1 MSVMSVSTRLSP
13 PRPHHLALRGAMM
26 MGVLG
31 IATAAAT
38 ARAEPSPALDRVS
51 ISVGAFSA
59 DPRINIGADTQFGR
73 IDAPESKQ
81 SHTTIPRIKADL
93 LIGDRHGLAFDYYR
107 YDKSYTPSLTG
118 ETIINGQPV
127 TGTAT
132 ANADLK
138 LDLAKLAYKWW
149 LGSGNDTLGIGLG
162 AAYYHANLNGTAT
175 GVVNGETATAR
186 DSIGEHAFAPLLE
199 VGWRHAFTP
208 DLRMYAEASGIKKNG
223 GRINGHIYGGNVGVE
238 WFPFKNI
245 GFVADYGI
253 SKIKLHRDS
262 ERDADLNIRL
272 TGPSAYVKVRF

>member
-1 MSVMSVSTRLSP
+1 MFSMSVSARLSP

-26 MGVLG
+26 LGVLG
-31 IATAAAT
+31 MATAAAT
-38 ARAEPSPALDRVS
+38 ARAEPSPTLDRVS
-51 ISVGAFSA
+51 ISIGAFSA

-73 IDAPESKQ
+73 IDAPESKP

-149 LGSGNDTLGIGLG
+149 LGSGNDTFGIGLG

-208 DLRMYAEASGIKKNG
+208 DLRMYVEASGIKKNG

-238 WFPFKNI
+238 WFPFKNV

-272 TGPSAYVKVRF
+272 TGPSAYMKVRF

>member
-1 MSVMSVSTRLSP
+1 MFATSTSTRLSP
-13 PRPHHLALRGAMM
+13 PRLRHLAMRSAML
-26 MGVLG
+26 LG
-31 IATAAAT
+31 IVGAAAAGTT
-38 ARAEPSPALDRVS
+38 AHAEPSVALDRAS
-51 ISVGAFSA
+51 ISLGAFYA

-73 IDAPESKQ
+73 LDAPDSNPK
-81 SHTTIPRIKADL
+81 HTTIPRVKADL
-93 LIGDRHGLAFDYYR
+93 LIGDRHGLSFDYYR
-107 YDKSYTPSLTG
+107 YDKNYTPTLSG
-118 ETIINGQPV
+118 QTIINGQPV

-132 ANADLK
+132 ADADLQ

-149 LGSGNDTLGIGLG
+149 MGQEKDTFGIGLG
-162 AAYYHANLNGTAT
+162 AAYYSAKLEGSAT
-175 GVVNGETATAR
+175 GLVNGVSATAR
-186 DSIGEHAFAPLLE
+186 DSVSEHAYAPLLE
-199 VGWRHAFTP
+199 LAWRHAFTP
-208 DLRMYAEASGIKKNG
+208 EVRMYMEASGIKKNG

>member
-1 MSVMSVSTRLSP
+1 MFAMSVPARLSP
-13 PRPHHLALRGAMM
+13 PRLRHLALRSAMM
-26 MGVLG
+26 LG
-31 IATAAAT
+31 ILGVAAAT

-51 ISVGAFSA
+51 VSVGAFSA

-81 SHTTIPRIKADL
+81 SHTTIPRVKTDL

-107 YDKSYTPSLTG
+107 YDKSYTPTLSG
-118 ETIINGQPV
+118 ETTINGQPV

-132 ANADLK
+132 ANADLQ

-149 LGSGNDTLGIGLG
+149 LGSGNDTFGIGLG
-162 AAYYHANLNGTAT
+162 AAYYHANLEGTAT
-175 GVVNGETATAR
+175 GLVNGETASAR
-186 DSIGEHAFAPLLE
+186 DSFSEHAFAPLLE

-223 GRINGHIYGGNVGVE
+223 GRINGHIYGGNIGVE
-238 WFPFKNI
+238 WFPFKNV

-253 SKIKLHRDS
+253 SKIKLRRDS
-262 ERDADLNIRL
+262 ERTADLNVRL

>member
-1 MSVMSVSTRLSP
+1 MSAMSVSTRLSP

-26 MGVLG
+26 LGVLG
-31 IATAAAT
+31 IAMAAAT

-149 LGSGNDTLGIGLG
+149 LGSGNDTFGIGLG
-162 AAYYHANLNGTAT
+162 AAYYHANLKGTAT
-175 GVVNGETATAR
+175 GIVNGETATAR

>member
-1 MSVMSVSTRLSP
+1 MVVTSVPARLSP

-26 MGVLG
+26 LGVLG
-31 IATAAAT
+31 MATAAAT
-38 ARAEPSPALDRVS
+38 ARAEPSPTLDRVS

-73 IDAPESKQ
+73 IDAPESKP
-81 SHTTIPRIKADL
+81 SHTTIPRIKADV

-149 LGSGNDTLGIGLG
+149 LGNGNDTFGIGLG
-162 AAYYHANLNGTAT
+162 AAYYHAGLNGTAT

-186 DSIGEHAFAPLLE
+186 DSISEHAFAPLLE

-208 DLRMYAEASGIKKNG
+208 DLRMYADASGI
-223 GRINGHIYGGNVGVE
+223 
-238 WFPFKNI
+238 
-245 GFVADYGI
+245 
-253 SKIKLHRDS
+253 
-262 ERDADLNIRL
+262 
-272 TGPSAYVKVRF
+272 

>member
-1 MSVMSVSTRLSP
+1 MFVASVPARLSR
-13 PRPHHLALRGAMM
+13 PRFQHLALRSTMLLGMLGMAM
-26 MGVLG
+26 
-31 IATAAAT
+31 ASAT

-51 ISVGAFSA
+51 LSVGAFYA

-73 IDAPESKQ
+73 IDAPESK
-81 SHTTIPRIKADL
+81 SSPTTIPRIKADL

-118 ETIINGQPV
+118 ATIINGQPV

-132 ANADLK
+132 AHTDLQ
-138 LDLAKLAYKWW
+138 LDLAKLAYQWW
-149 LGSGNDTLGIGLG
+149 LGSGNDSFGIGLG
-162 AAYYHANLNGTAT
+162 AAYYHASLNGTAT
-175 GVVNGETATAR
+175 GVVNGATATAS

-208 DLRMYAEASGIKKNG
+208 DLRMYAEVSGIKKNG
-223 GRINGHIYGGNVGVE
+223 GRINGHIYGGNIGVE

-262 ERDADLNIRL
+262 ERDADLDIRL
-272 TGPSAYVKVRF
+272 AGPSAYVKVRF

>member
-1 MSVMSVSTRLSP
+1 MFAMSVPARLSP
-13 PRPHHLALRGAMM
+13 PRLHHLALRSAMM
-26 MGVLG
+26 LG
-31 IATAAAT
+31 ILGVAAAT

-51 ISVGAFSA
+51 VSVGAFSA

-81 SHTTIPRIKADL
+81 SHTTIPRVKADL

-107 YDKSYTPSLTG
+107 YDKSYTPTLSG
-118 ETIINGQPV
+118 ETTINGQPV

-132 ANADLK
+132 ANADLQ

-149 LGSGNDTLGIGLG
+149 LGSGNDTFGIGLG
-162 AAYYHANLNGTAT
+162 AAYYHANLEGTAT
-175 GVVNGETATAR
+175 GLVNGETASAR
-186 DSIGEHAFAPLLE
+186 DSFSEHAFAPLLE

-223 GRINGHIYGGNVGVE
+223 GRINGHIYGGNIGVE
-238 WFPFKNI
+238 WFPFKNV

-253 SKIKLHRDS
+253 SKIKLRRDS
-262 ERDADLNIRL
+262 ERTADLNVRL

>member
-1 MSVMSVSTRLSP
+1 MLRRL
-13 PRPHHLALRGAMM
+13 
-26 MGVLG
+26 VLG
-31 IATAAAT
+31 MATAGAT
-38 ARAEPSPALDRVS
+38 ARAEPSPTLDRVS

-73 IDAPESKQ
+73 IDAPESKP
-81 SHTTIPRIKADL
+81 SHTTIPRIKADV

-149 LGSGNDTLGIGLG
+149 LGNGNDTFGIGLG
-162 AAYYHANLNGTAT
+162 AAYYHAGLNGTAT

-223 GRINGHIYGGNVGVE
+223 GRINGHIYGGNIGVE
-238 WFPFKNI
+238 WFPFKNV

>member
-1 MSVMSVSTRLSP
+1 MSAMSVSTRLSP
-13 PRPHHLALRGAMM
+13 PRPHHLALRGAMTL
-26 MGVLG
+26 GVLG

-38 ARAEPSPALDRVS
+38 ARAEPSATLDRVS

-149 LGSGNDTLGIGLG
+149 LGSGNDTFGIGLG
-162 AAYYHANLNGTAT
+162 AAYYHASLNGTAT
-175 GVVNGETATAR
+175 GIVNGETATAR
-186 DSIGEHAFAPLLE
+186 DSISEHAFAPLLE

-223 GRINGHIYGGNVGVE
+223 GRINGHIYGGNIGVE

>member
-1 MSVMSVSTRLSP
+1 MFSMSVSARLSP

-26 MGVLG
+26 LGVLG
-31 IATAAAT
+31 MATAAAT
-38 ARAEPSPALDRVS
+38 ARAEPSPTLDRVS

-149 LGSGNDTLGIGLG
+149 LGSGNDTFGIGLG

-186 DSIGEHAFAPLLE
+186 DSISEHAFAPLLE

-208 DLRMYAEASGIKKNG
+208 DLRMYVEASGIKKNG
-223 GRINGHIYGGNVGVE
+223 GRRGMVSVQE
-238 WFPFKNI
+238 
-245 GFVADYGI
+245 
-253 SKIKLHRDS
+253 HRFRGRLRHLENQAAPRQRTRCRPEHS
-262 ERDADLNIRL
+262 PADLNIRL

>member
-1 MSVMSVSTRLSP
+1 MSAMSVFTRLSP

-26 MGVLG
+26 LGVLG
-31 IATAAAT
+31 MATAAAT
-38 ARAEPSPALDRVS
+38 ARAAPSPTLDRVS

-73 IDAPESKQ
+73 IDAPESKP
-81 SHTTIPRIKADL
+81 SHTTIPRIKADV

-149 LGSGNDTLGIGLG
+149 LGSDNDTFGIGLG

-186 DSIGEHAFAPLLE
+186 DSISEHAFAPLLE

-208 DLRMYAEASGIKKNG
+208 DLRMYVEASGIKKNG

>member
-1 MSVMSVSTRLSP
+1 MFAMSVPARLSP
-13 PRPHHLALRGAMM
+13 PRLRHLALRSAMM
-26 MGVLG
+26 LG
-31 IATAAAT
+31 ILGVAAAT

-51 ISVGAFSA
+51 VSVGAFSA

-81 SHTTIPRIKADL
+81 SHTTIPRVQADL

-107 YDKSYTPSLTG
+107 YDKSYTPTLSG
-118 ETIINGQPV
+118 ETTINGQPV

-132 ANADLK
+132 ANADLQ

-149 LGSGNDTLGIGLG
+149 LGSGNDTFGIGLG
-162 AAYYHANLNGTAT
+162 AAYYHANLEGTAT
-175 GVVNGETATAR
+175 GLVNGETASAR
-186 DSIGEHAFAPLLE
+186 DSFSEHAFAPLLE

-223 GRINGHIYGGNVGVE
+223 GRINGHIYGGNIGVE
-238 WFPFKNI
+238 WFPFKNV

-253 SKIKLHRDS
+253 SKIKLRRDS
-262 ERDADLNIRL
+262 ERTADLNVRL

>member
-1 MSVMSVSTRLSP
+1 MFSMSVSARLSP

-26 MGVLG
+26 LGVLG
-31 IATAAAT
+31 MATAAAT
-38 ARAEPSPALDRVS
+38 ARAEPSPTLDRVS

-81 SHTTIPRIKADL
+81 SHTTIPRIKADV

-149 LGSGNDTLGIGLG
+149 LGSGNDTFGIGLG

-186 DSIGEHAFAPLLE
+186 DSISEHAFAPLLE

-208 DLRMYAEASGIKKNG
+208 DLRMYVEASGIKKNG

-253 SKIKLHRDS
+253 SKIKLQRDS
-262 ERDADLNIRL
+262 ERNADLNIRL

>member
-1 MSVMSVSTRLSP
+1 MFAMSVPARLSP
-13 PRPHHLALRGAMM
+13 PRLRHLALRSAMM
-26 MGVLG
+26 LG
-31 IATAAAT
+31 ILGVAAAT

-51 ISVGAFSA
+51 VSVGAFSA

-81 SHTTIPRIKADL
+81 SHTTIPRVKTDL

-107 YDKSYTPSLTG
+107 YDKSYTPTLSG
-118 ETIINGQPV
+118 ETTIKGQPV

-132 ANADLK
+132 ANADLQ

-149 LGSGNDTLGIGLG
+149 LGSGNDTFGIGLG
-162 AAYYHANLNGTAT
+162 AAYYHANLEGTAT
-175 GVVNGETATAR
+175 GLVNGETASAR
-186 DSIGEHAFAPLLE
+186 DSFSEHAFAPLLE

-223 GRINGHIYGGNVGVE
+223 GRINGHIYGGNIGVE
-238 WFPFKNI
+238 WFPFKNV

-253 SKIKLHRDS
+253 SKIKLRRDS
-262 ERDADLNIRL
+262 ERTADLNVRL

>member
-1 MSVMSVSTRLSP
+1 MFSMSVSARLSP

-26 MGVLG
+26 LGVLSM
-31 IATAAAT
+31 ATAAAT
-38 ARAEPSPALDRVS
+38 ARAEPSPTLDRVS

-81 SHTTIPRIKADL
+81 SHTTIPRIKADV

-149 LGSGNDTLGIGLG
+149 LGSGNDTFGIGLG
-162 AAYYHANLNGTAT
+162 AAYYHAGLNGTAT

-186 DSIGEHAFAPLLE
+186 DSISEHAFAPLLE

-262 ERDADLNIRL
+262 ERNADLNIRL

>member
-1 MSVMSVSTRLSP
+1 MPVMSVSTRLSP
-13 PRPHHLALRGAMM
+13 PRLQHLALRGAMM
-26 MGVLG
+26 LGVLG

-38 ARAEPSPALDRVS
+38 ARAEPSPTLDRVS
-51 ISVGAFSA
+51 LSVGAFSA

-81 SHTTIPRIKADL
+81 SRTTIPRVKADL

-118 ETIINGQPV
+118 DTIINGQPV

-132 ANADLK
+132 A
-138 LDLAKLAYKWW
+138 
-149 LGSGNDTLGIGLG
+149 
-162 AAYYHANLNGTAT
+162 
-175 GVVNGETATAR
+175 R
-186 DSIGEHAFAPLLE
+186 DSISEHAFAPLLE

-223 GRINGHIYGGNVGVE
+223 GRINGHIYGGNIGVE

-245 GFVADYGI
+245 GFVADYGM
-253 SKIKLHRDS
+253 SKIKRHRDS

-272 TGPSAYVKVRF
+272 TGPSAYVKVR

>member
-1 MSVMSVSTRLSP
+1 MSAMSVFTRLSP

-26 MGVLG
+26 LGVLG
-31 IATAAAT
+31 MATAGAT
-38 ARAEPSPALDRVS
+38 ARAEPSPTLDRVS

-73 IDAPESKQ
+73 IDAPASNPK
-81 SHTTIPRIKADL
+81 HTTIPRIKADL

-107 YDKSYTPSLTG
+107 YDKSYAPSLTG

-149 LGSGNDTLGIGLG
+149 LGSGNDTFGIGLG

-186 DSIGEHAFAPLLE
+186 DSISEHAFAPLLE

-208 DLRMYAEASGIKKNG
+208 DLRMYVEASGIKKNG

-262 ERDADLNIRL
+262 ERDANLNIRL

>member
-1 MSVMSVSTRLSP
+1 MSAMSVSTRLSP

-26 MGVLG
+26 LGVLG

-73 IDAPESKQ
+73 IDAPESKP
-81 SHTTIPRIKADL
+81 SHTTIPRVKADL

-107 YDKSYTPSLTG
+107 YDKAYTPTLTG

-149 LGSGNDTLGIGLG
+149 LGSGNDTFGIGLG
-162 AAYYHANLNGTAT
+162 AAYYHAGLNGTAT
-175 GVVNGETATAR
+175 GIVNGETATAR
-186 DSIGEHAFAPLLE
+186 DSISEHAFAPLLE

-262 ERDADLNIRL
+262 ERDAGLNIRL